1 LKDIQALGGKKAV
14 MGGAKEDLDIEED
27 DGVSWFLVLD
37 LSISEYIAD
46 TSRTRN
52 GTMMIP

>member
-1 LKDIQALGGKKAV
+1 